1 LAPMEETNNME
12 FFWCGSQ
19 TWCFL
24 LWWCCLRN
32 WVLSW
37 SNYYFE
43 WKHILRNLGI
53 LLSVRNWV
61 VERKWYQRSCL

>member
-12 FFWCGSQ
+12 FFCCGSQ

-37 SNYYFE
+37 SIYYFE

-53 LLSVRNWV
+53 LPSMRNWV
-61 VERKWYQRSCL
+61 VERKWYQQSCL